1 MQRMVM
7 VRLVAIVGLLV
18 MAGSSGGCLAAAVG
32 YAGYAM
38 SKSSNEAADKEA
50 EARIMD
56 SYSRYKTEMERT
68 NMEREKAKLKPQ
80 PIQTFA
86 EWKVSHFPAAPLKVE
101 PKAEPTNE

>member
-1 MQRMVM
+1 MRGMVM
-7 VRLVAIVGLLV
+7 RLVVVAGLLV

-38 SKSSNEAADKEA
+38 SKSSDESADKEA

-56 SYSRYKTEMERT
+56 SYSRYKTEMAKT

-86 EWKVSHFPAAPLKVE
+86 EWKVAHLP
-101 PKAEPTNE
+101 PKAEAPKAEEKK